1 MNTTKVGML
10 GGVVLAMVMPALAGA
25 QARLGVATTVVG
37 PVTVTHVA
45 ASPAPLKFKD
55 DVFLN
60 DRVATGDQGFAR
72 MLLGGKAIITARER
86 SVVTITEAPGVSTID
101 VVSGR
106 ISVAVDKSRMS
117 PGELVEIKTPNA
129 VSGIRGTIVVAE
141 VAGNVSTI
149 TVLRGLVDVYRRDP
163 TTGNAMGV
171 ATPLSARESV
181 TVKDGVLPARPRPIT
196 IDQARRLSNEFTGPV
211 RPVAPANT
219 MVSDEVSRATSLMGA
234 LSGGTPGQTAVPS
247 GTVSTTPAT
256 IGGVTKESLAAPT
269 TVNAPASMAGPTL
282 PTSPSTLPTLSSSAV
297 PVVSSPLPTVSSPVP
312 TVTSPLPAV
321 SVPVPTVS
329 APVPT
334 VSVPL
339 PTLSTPPIVTP
350 TPTVVPTPTVTPAPP
365 TSPLPLVQKITQPV
379 TNLLK

>member
-1 MNTTKVGML
+1 MTGTKVGVL
-10 GGVVLAMVMPALAGA
+10 GGVVLAIVMPAFACA
-25 QARLGVATTVVG
+25 QARVGVATTVVG
-37 PVTVTHVA
+37 PVSVTHAA

-106 ISVAVDKSRMS
+106 ISVAVDRARMS

-141 VAGNVSTI
+141 VVGNVSTI

-163 TTGNAMGV
+163 ATGNAIGV

-181 TVKDGVLPARPRPIT
+181 TVKDSVLPARPRTIT
-196 IDQARRLSNEFTGPV
+196 IDQARRLSTEFTGPV

-219 MVSDEVSRATSLMGA
+219 LVSDEVSRATSLIGA
-234 LSGGTPGQTAVPS
+234 LTAGTAGQTAAPS
-247 GTVSTTPAT
+247 AAVTPTAAT
-256 IGGVTKESLAAPT
+256 SSGVTKDSLAAPT
-269 TVNAPASMAGPTL
+269 TVSAPAPMAGSAL

-297 PVVSSPLPTVSSPVP
+297 PVVSSPPPTVSPAMP
-312 TVTSPLPAV
+312 TLTSPLPAV
-321 SVPVPTVS
+321 SVPLPTVS
-329 APVPT
+329 APLPT

-339 PTLSTPPIVTP
+339 PTLSTPPVVTP

-379 TNLLK
+379 TNLVK

>member
-1 MNTTKVGML
+1 ML
-10 GGVVLAMVMPALAGA
+10 GGVVLAIVMPVLAGA
-25 QARLGVATTVVG
+25 QARIGVATTVVG

-106 ISVAVDKSRMS
+106 ISVAVDKSRMT

-129 VSGIRGTIVVAE
+129 VCGIRGTIVVAE

-163 TTGNAMGV
+163 TTGNAVGI

-181 TVKDGVLPARPRPIT
+181 TVKDSVLPARPHPIT

-219 MVSDEVSRATSLMGA
+219 MVSDEVTRATSLMGA
-234 LSGGTPGQTAVPS
+234 LSGGTPGQTPVPS
-247 GTVSTTPAT
+247 GVSTTPAI
-256 IGGVTKESLAAPT
+256 IGGVTKDSLAAPT
-269 TVNAPASMAGPTL
+269 TVSAPASMAGPTL
-282 PTSPSTLPTLSSSAV
+282 PTSPSTLPTVSSSAV
-297 PVVSSPLPTVSSPVP
+297 PVVSSPLPTVSSTVP
-312 TVTSPLPAV
+312 TVTSPLPTV
-321 SVPVPTVS
+321 SVPLPTVS

-339 PTLSTPPIVTP
+339 PTLSTPPTVTP
-350 TPTVVPTPTVTPAPP
+350 APTVIPTPTVTPAPP
-365 TSPLPLVQKITQPV
+365 TNPLPLVQKITQPV